1 MSFTSKW
8 NLITFAPAYPP
19 RPPSSLFLAI
29 ALPPPFRFAPF
40 ALLALSSFKFSLFS
54 SPPSPLY
61 RASSP
66 PCFSISFDHTF
77 PLVWYSFPPPPLPLG
92 SRSCSP
98 TRIVREVFAL
108 ERKYLNF
115 RSLVQ
120 RKLLLSPPL
129 SCDAA
134 TQRAQPLSVRY
145 SGSYPRPNYIARSR
159 PPCRAVYSTSGY
171 SNAVAIISF
180 RLSSVVHHPWSSR
193 RVEISFYLSLF
204 LFFFF
209 IFLVMLGRGNCLFS
223 FEIAAIPPF
232 CCLIS

>member
-1 MSFTSKW
+1 MLLSLFS
-8 NLITFAPAYPP
+8 LFLPS
-19 RPPSSLFLAI
+19 SSLFSRHHRR
-29 ALPPPFRFAPF
+29 RFTA
-40 ALLALSSFKFSLFS
+40 
-54 SPPSPLY
+54 
-61 RASSP
+61 
-66 PCFSISFDHTF
+66 
-77 PLVWYSFPPPPLPLG
+77 PLVHLAFPFPSITLSRSLVFLPA
-92 SRSCSP
+92 SPFTPRFRSCSP

-193 RVEISFYLSLF
+193 RVEISFYLSLSF
-204 LFFFF
+204 SFFF

>member
-1 MSFTSKW
+1 MLLSLFS
-8 NLITFAPAYPP
+8 LFLPS
-19 RPPSSLFLAI
+19 SSLFSRHHRR
-29 ALPPPFRFAPF
+29 RFTA
-40 ALLALSSFKFSLFS
+40 
-54 SPPSPLY
+54 
-61 RASSP
+61 
-66 PCFSISFDHTF
+66 
-77 PLVWYSFPPPPLPLG
+77 PLVHLAFPFPSITLSRSLVFLPA
-92 SRSCSP
+92 SPFTPRSCSP

-193 RVEISFYLSLF
+193 RVEISFYLSLSLSLFF
-204 LFFFF
+204 LFF
-209 IFLVMLGRGNCLFS
+209 S
-223 FEIAAIPPF
+223 
-232 CCLIS
+232 